1 MKHLFTFILACVMGF
16 GIHAQQVD
24 RDMVVVEGGT
34 GFW

>member
-1 MKHLFTFILACVMGF
+1 MRKLFALLFGLLAF
-16 GIHAQQVD
+16 ASINAQQVS

>member
-1 MKHLFTFILACVMGF
+1 MKNLFTLILAVLLGVTL
-16 GIHAQQVD
+16 HAQQVS